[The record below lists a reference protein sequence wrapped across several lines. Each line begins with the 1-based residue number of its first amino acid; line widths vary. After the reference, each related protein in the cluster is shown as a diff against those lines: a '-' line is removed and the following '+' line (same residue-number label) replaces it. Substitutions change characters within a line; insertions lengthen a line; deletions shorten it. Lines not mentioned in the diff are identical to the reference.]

1 MTRTQIPGVQL
12 IKPKVFG
19 DHRGFFCETFSRRL
33 FAENGLDSLVEMAS
47 DWPFFATFIDDVEM
61 VLAKTEMG
69 IFERYSQLAG
79 AAHAQFYPQL
89 EAEFRRTREM
99 VLTIKNSEELL
110 ATDRRL
116 RISIRLRN
124 PYVDPIS
131 LLQIDLLRRW
141 RAAGRPDD
149 GLFHALATTVNGI
162 AAGMQNTG

>member
-1 MTRTQIPGVQL
+1 MGVRVVAEPL
-12 IKPKVFG
+12 WNDRLVR
-19 DHRGFFCETFSRRL
+19 HRQR
-33 FAENGLDSLVEMAS
+33 
-47 DWPFFATFIDDVEM
+47 
-61 VLAKTEMG
+61 
-69 IFERYSQLAG
+69 AG
-79 AAHAQFYPQL
+79 AGDAHAQFFPL
-89 EAEFRRTREM
+89 LDAEFQRTRT
-99 VLTIKNSEELL
+99 TILAIKRSDELL